1 MTKKIEDM
9 SVDEL
14 RAKAALNSQSW
25 HSADATG
32 KNALHAENVAIYKL
46 LDSKTGSRSS
56 YDPASGSWSEVSAA
70 PAAQTR
76 TAASAAPTA
85 QTGSAASAATAR
97 VSPVQET
104 FHYSTAP
111 EWKSAYADEI
121 AALTDSYVRRE
132 PFQYDPDADPAWSAY
147 RKMYAREG
155 QRAAANTLGEYAAM
169 TGGMPGTAAMS
180 AAQQAGDY
188 YASQAADKLPALA
201 QLAYE
206 MYLSEG
212 ERQLGAI
219 NALRGLESDEYSRY
233 RQQLAQYNADR
244 DFSYAL
250 SRDAVSDARYAD
262 ETQYSR
268 SQDAYARELALA
280 QLAAGAGDYSG
291 MENLGV
297 DVSAAR
303 PTAYGYSA
311 DGDTYTISSAK
322 GLSFLNAAAPGSVM
336 TGGDGSVWTKNA
348 DGSVSIT
355 KGDRTYLAGGTGA
368 SQAPPSSGRTNARST
383 GSAAPDYNGVLTRVI
398 AMKERGAGKSTIE
411 KAIAAARDAGQIT
424 ASQYT
429 SLHNYYVA
437 GV

>member
-1 MTKKIEDM
+1 MAKKIEDM
-9 SVDEL
+9 TEDEL
-14 RAKAALNSQSW
+14 RAKAAQNAQSW
-25 HSADATG
+25 HSADAAG
-32 KNALHAENVAIYKL
+32 KTALHAENVAIHSL

-56 YDPASGSWSEVSAA
+56 YDAGSGSWSEVSAA
-70 PAAQTR
+70 PAVSAG
-76 TAASAAPTA
+76 TAAAAQRQSAAP
-85 QTGSAASAATAR
+85 ATR
-97 VSPVQET
+97 LSPAQET
-104 FHYSTAP
+104 FQYSAAP

-132 PFQYDPDADPAWSAY
+132 PFQYDPDTDPAWSAY

-169 TGGMPGTAAMS
+169 TGGIPGTAAMT

-219 NALRGLESDEYSRY
+219 NALRGLESDDYSRY

-250 SRDAVSDARYAD
+250 SRDARSDARYAD
-262 ETQYSR
+262 ETQYGR
-268 SQDAYARELALA
+268 NQDAYARELALA
-280 QLAAGAGDYSG
+280 QLAAGLGDYSG
-291 MENLGV
+291 LENLGV
-297 DVSAAR
+297 DAGAAR

-348 DGSVSIT
+348 DGSVSIAR
-355 KGDRTYLAGGTGA
+355 GDRTYLAGGTGA
-368 SQAPPSSGRTNARST
+368 SPATASSGGASARSA
-383 GSAAPDYNGVLTRVI
+383 GSTAPDYNGVLTRVI
-398 AMKERGAGKSTIE
+398 AMKERGASKSSIE

-424 ASQYT
+424 APQYT